1 MTYVLV
7 VMAGENKMMRA
18 ASVRDGGMSLMTNSA
33 RAAGIAFALLG
44 LLSLSPLSLAAPIV
58 VESRSTELKDRFR
71 ESLDSGQATDE
82 MSADTTPIEIEP
94 MAIESEEASLS
105 AMDMT
110 YQMQVLQQE
119 VMSLR
124 GMVEQLSHD
133 LQKSKSIQEDRYLE
147 LDRRLQSQP
156 TVALSVAL
164 SDSVEVSADLSL
176 ATDSDADTP
185 IVADEIKPEQSY
197 YDQGRTLIL
206 ARDYDQAI
214 ASLRLVI
221 EHYPIGVYAPNAY
234 YWIGEV
240 HAAKSE
246 PDYEA
251 ARQAL
256 VQVIKSYPDS
266 NKVPDAAFK
275 LGKVYHLM
283 GDCQRAKASLS
294 DVAKTY
300 STKSAGK
307 LAERYL
313 LDQIAC

>member
-44 LLSLSPLSLAAPIV
+44 LLSLSPLSLSAPIV

-82 MSADTTPIEIEP
+82 MSADTTPIETEP

-124 GMVEQLSHD
+124 GLVEQLSHD

-156 TVALSVAL
+156 TVALS
-164 SDSVEVSADLSL
+164 DSVEVSADLSL
-176 ATDSDADTP
+176 VSDSDADTP

-240 HAAKSE
+240 HAAKPE

-307 LAERYL
+307 LAERYV

>member
-1 MTYVLV
+1 M
-7 VMAGENKMMRA
+7 MAGENKMISTELVCDEPLHSMIRLERA
-18 ASVRDGGMSLMTNSA
+18 AVVVLLM
-33 RAAGIAFALLG
+33 LG
-44 LLSLSPLSLAAPIV
+44 LLSLSPLSLSAPIV
-58 VESRSTELKDRFR
+58 VESRSTALKDRFR
-71 ESLDSGQATDE
+71 EPIREDQARNE
-82 MSADTTPIEIEP
+82 MVVDTTPIEIEP
-94 MAIESEEASLS
+94 MAIVGDSSSLS
-105 AMDMT
+105 PIDLT

-124 GMVEQLSHD
+124 GLVEQLSHD
-133 LQKSKSIQEDRYLE
+133 IQKSKSIQEDRYLE
-147 LDRRLQSQP
+147 LDRRLQNQSASHQP
-156 TVALSVAL
+156 ATAGV
-164 SDSVEVSADLSL
+164 DSGAGSADLAS
-176 ATDSDADTP
+176 APDPSPP
-185 IVADEIKPEQSY
+185 IAGEELKAEQSY
-197 YDQGRTLIL
+197 YDEGLTSIR

-214 ASLRLVI
+214 ASLRSVI
-221 EHYPIGVYAPNAY
+221 EHYPTGVYAPNAY

-240 HAAKSE
+240 HAAKPE

-256 VQVIKSYPDS
+256 VQVIKSYPAS

-283 GDCQRAKASLS
+283 GDCSRAKASLG

-313 LDQIAC
+313 LDQIDC

>member
-1 MTYVLV
+1 M
-7 VMAGENKMMRA
+7 
-18 ASVRDGGMSLMTNSA
+18 
-33 RAAGIAFALLG
+33 LG
-44 LLSLSPLSLAAPIV
+44 LLSMFSFSLSAPIV

-71 ESLDSGQATDE
+71 EVVGDDQARTE
-82 MSADTTPIEIEP
+82 QVVDTSPIEIEP
-94 MAIESEEASLS
+94 IVIEGAPSSLS
-105 AMDMT
+105 PIDLT

-124 GMVEQLSHD
+124 GRVEQLSHD
-133 LQKSKSIQEDRYLE
+133 IQKSKSIQEDRYLE
-147 LDRRLQSQP
+147 LDRRLQNQSASHQP
-156 TVALSVAL
+156 ATAGANIGAVSGDIASAPDAQPATTV
-164 SDSVEVSADLSL
+164 
-176 ATDSDADTP
+176 
-185 IVADEIKPEQSY
+185 DELKSEQSY
-197 YDQGRTLIL
+197 YDEGLTSIR

-214 ASLRLVI
+214 ALLRSVI
-221 EHYPIGVYAPNAY
+221 EHYPTGVYAPNAY

-240 HAAKSE
+240 HAAKPE

-256 VQVIKSYPDS
+256 VQVIKSYPSS

-283 GDCQRAKASLS
+283 GDCQRAKVSLS

-313 LDQIAC
+313 LDQIDC

>member
-1 MTYVLV
+1 MTAALTL
-7 VMAGENKMMRA
+7 MAGENEMTRTERVCDELLYSTKGCHRA
-18 ASVRDGGMSLMTNSA
+18 VVVVFVM
-33 RAAGIAFALLG
+33 LG
-44 LLSLSPLSLAAPIV
+44 LLSLASLSLSAPIV

-71 ESLDSGQATDE
+71 EVAGEDQDRTE
-82 MSADTTPIEIEP
+82 MLVDTSPIELEP
-94 MAIESEEASLS
+94 MVIEGAAASLS
-105 AMDMT
+105 PIDLT

-124 GMVEQLSHD
+124 GLVEQLSHD
-133 LQKSKSIQEDRYLE
+133 LQKSNSIQEDRYLE
-147 LDRRLQSQP
+147 LDRRLQNQP
-156 TVALSVAL
+156 APRQPASAVSSSTPVPVDPAPVPEAQPSIAAG
-164 SDSVEVSADLSL
+164 EV
-176 ATDSDADTP
+176 
-185 IVADEIKPEQSY
+185 KPEQSY
-197 YDQGRTLIL
+197 YDEGLTSIR

-214 ASLRLVI
+214 ASLRSVI
-221 EHYPIGVYAPNAY
+221 EHYPTGVYASNAY

-240 HAAKSE
+240 HAAKPE

-256 VQVIKSYPDS
+256 VQVIASYPSS

-283 GDCQRAKASLS
+283 GDCQRAKTSLS
-294 DVAKTY
+294 DVAKMY

-313 LDQIAC
+313 LDQIDC

>member
-18 ASVRDGGMSLMTNSA
+18 ASVRDGGMPLMTNSA

-82 MSADTTPIEIEP
+82 MSADTTPIETEP

-176 ATDSDADTP
+176 VSDSDADTP
-185 IVADEIKPEQSY
+185 IVDDEIKPEQSY

-240 HAAKSE
+240 HAAKPE

-307 LAERYL
+307 LAERYV

>member
-82 MSADTTPIEIEP
+82 MSADTTPIETEP

-124 GMVEQLSHD
+124 GLVEQLSHD

-164 SDSVEVSADLSL
+164 SDSVEVSADLRL

-240 HAAKSE
+240 HAAKPE

-307 LAERYL
+307 LAERYV

>member
-82 MSADTTPIEIEP
+82 MSADTTPIETEP

-124 GMVEQLSHD
+124 GLVEQLSHD

-156 TVALSVAL
+156 TVALSAAL

-240 HAAKSE
+240 HAAKPE

-313 LDQIAC
+313 LDQIDC

>member
-1 MTYVLV
+1 
-7 VMAGENKMMRA
+7 
-18 ASVRDGGMSLMTNSA
+18 
-33 RAAGIAFALLG
+33 
-44 LLSLSPLSLAAPIV
+44 
-58 VESRSTELKDRFR
+58 
-71 ESLDSGQATDE
+71 
-82 MSADTTPIEIEP
+82 MSADTTPIETEP

-156 TVALSVAL
+156 TVALSAAL

-176 ATDSDADTP
+176 VSDSDADTP

-240 HAAKSE
+240 HAAKPE

-307 LAERYL
+307 LAERYV

>member
-44 LLSLSPLSLAAPIV
+44 LLSLSPLSLSAPIV

-82 MSADTTPIEIEP
+82 MSADTTPIETEP

-124 GMVEQLSHD
+124 GLVEQLSHD

-164 SDSVEVSADLSL
+164 SDSVEVSADLRL

-240 HAAKSE
+240 HAAKPE

-307 LAERYL
+307 LAERYV

>member
-1 MTYVLV
+1 MTHVLV

-18 ASVRDGGMSLMTNSA
+18 ASVRDGGMPLMTNSA

-82 MSADTTPIEIEP
+82 MSADTTPIETEP

-124 GMVEQLSHD
+124 GLVEQLSHD

-156 TVALSVAL
+156 TVALS
-164 SDSVEVSADLSL
+164 DSVEVSADLSL
-176 ATDSDADTP
+176 VSDSDADTP
-185 IVADEIKPEQSY
+185 IVDDEIKPEQSY

>member
-1 MTYVLV
+1 
-7 VMAGENKMMRA
+7 
-18 ASVRDGGMSLMTNSA
+18 
-33 RAAGIAFALLG
+33 
-44 LLSLSPLSLAAPIV
+44 
-58 VESRSTELKDRFR
+58 
-71 ESLDSGQATDE
+71 
-82 MSADTTPIEIEP
+82 
-94 MAIESEEASLS
+94 
-105 AMDMT
+105 
-110 YQMQVLQQE
+110 
-119 VMSLR
+119 
-124 GMVEQLSHD
+124 
-133 LQKSKSIQEDRYLE
+133 
-147 LDRRLQSQP
+147 
-156 TVALSVAL
+156 
-164 SDSVEVSADLSL
+164 
-176 ATDSDADTP
+176 
-185 IVADEIKPEQSY
+185 
-197 YDQGRTLIL
+197 
-206 ARDYDQAI
+206 
-214 ASLRLVI
+214 LVI

-240 HAAKSE
+240 HAAKPE

-307 LAERYL
+307 LAERYV

>member
-124 GMVEQLSHD
+124 GLVEQLSHD

-164 SDSVEVSADLSL
+164 SDSVEVSADLRL

-240 HAAKSE
+240 HAAKPE

-307 LAERYL
+307 LAERYV

>member
-1 MTYVLV
+1 MTHVLV

-82 MSADTTPIEIEP
+82 MSADTTPIETEP

-124 GMVEQLSHD
+124 GLVEQLSHD

-240 HAAKSE
+240 HAAKPE

-307 LAERYL
+307 LAERYV

>member
-1 MTYVLV
+1 M
-7 VMAGENKMMRA
+7 MAGENEMTSTERVLMGRCTMIRLQRA
-18 ASVRDGGMSLMTNSA
+18 AVVVFV
-33 RAAGIAFALLG
+33 ILG
-44 LLSLSPLSLAAPIV
+44 LLSLSALSLSAPIV

-71 ESLDSGQATDE
+71 ERIGEGQAAAE
-82 MSADTTPIEIEP
+82 LPVDTSPIEIEP
-94 MAIESEEASLS
+94 MAIEGDSASLS
-105 AMDMT
+105 PIDLT

-124 GMVEQLSHD
+124 GLVEQLSHD

-147 LDRRLQSQP
+147 LDRRLQNQSAAQQP
-156 TVALSVAL
+156 ANAVANSGV
-164 SDSVEVSADLSL
+164 VSAEGASVTDAPPAISADDLQS
-176 ATDSDADTP
+176 
-185 IVADEIKPEQSY
+185 EQSY
-197 YDQGRTLIL
+197 YDEGLTSIR

-214 ASLRLVI
+214 ASLRSVI
-221 EHYPIGVYAPNAY
+221 EHYPTGVYAPNAY

-240 HAAKSE
+240 HAAKPE

-256 VQVIKSYPDS
+256 VQVIKSYPAS

-275 LGKVYHLM
+275 LGKVYHLL
-283 GDCQRAKASLS
+283 GDCSRAKASLG

-313 LDQIAC
+313 LDQIDC

>member
-1 MTYVLV
+1 MTHVLV

-18 ASVRDGGMSLMTNSA
+18 ASVLDGGMSLMTNSA

-82 MSADTTPIEIEP
+82 MSADTTPIETEP

-124 GMVEQLSHD
+124 GLVEQLSHD

-156 TVALSVAL
+156 TVALSAAL

-240 HAAKSE
+240 HAAKPE

-307 LAERYL
+307 LAERYV